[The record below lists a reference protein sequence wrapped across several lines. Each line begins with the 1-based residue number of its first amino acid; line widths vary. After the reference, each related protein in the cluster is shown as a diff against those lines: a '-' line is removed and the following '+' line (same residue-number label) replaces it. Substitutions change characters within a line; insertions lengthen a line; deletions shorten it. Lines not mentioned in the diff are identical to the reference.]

1 VTPYYTDSLVSL
13 YLGDALEILP
23 LIEQPDTCIT
33 DPVWPNSV
41 FPGVA
46 DPQELLAQ
54 TCRLLT
60 CARLVIHLGCSS
72 DPRFLAA
79 VPERYP
85 FMRVCWLNY
94 VRPSYRGRIL
104 HGSDVAYA
112 FGEPPRS
119 RPGRR
124 VIPGFVNAYGSRSQT
139 QRTHRGN
146 GSSALVDYTT
156 MPHPAPRRLEHVS
169 WLVNNFAD
177 DGVLDP
183 FAGTGTTLVAAKQH
197 GLKSI
202 GIEIDERYCEIA
214 ARRLDQDV
222 LGLVDEIDPESVT
235 IAEYRLNGAPKG
247 MGL

>member
-1 VTPYYTDSLVSL
+1 MNPYYTDSLVSL
-13 YLGDALEILP
+13 YLGDAREILP

-33 DPVWPNSV
+33 DPIWPNSV

-46 DPQELLAQ
+46 DPQELFAQ

-60 CARLVIHLGCSS
+60 CPRLVVHLGCVS

-79 VPERYP
+79 VPERYL

-104 HGSDVAYA
+104 IGSDVAYA

-124 VIPGFVNAYGSRSQT
+124 VIPGSVNARDNRTKT
-139 QRTHRGN
+139 QNTHRGE
-146 GSSALVDYTT
+146 GSSSLVDYVA

-177 DGVLDP
+177 DSVLDP

-202 GIEIDERYCEIA
+202 GIEIEERYCEIA
-214 ARRLDQDV
+214 ARRLDQGV
-222 LGLVDEIDPESVT
+222 LGLVDEAWDDGVITLGDGGNQHE
-235 IAEYRLNGAPKG
+235 
-247 MGL
+247 